1 MSGEG
6 SPPHSRDKEGKD
18 TTENRR
24 RDEGYDNCQRRY
36 KIASLSGAK
45 MHQ

>member
-1 MSGEG
+1 MSDDED
-6 SPPHSRDKEGKD
+6 DKIAALNEAQARLAAD
-18 TTENRR
+18 L
-24 RDEGYDNCQRRY
+24 DCQRRS

>member
-1 MSGEG
+1 MSAPGRRAMIER
-6 SPPHSRDKEGKD
+6 PGKD
-18 TTENRR
+18 L
-24 RDEGYDNCQRRY
+24 CQRRS